1 MKRLILI
8 VLRFF
13 FELPLLIFQLKYIK
27 KHKDTIPF
35 EERIDWTRR
44 LLKKATKRARV
55 NLTMTGTEYI
65 PETGGFFVAPNH
77 QGLFDILALFDSIKR
92 PFKIV
97 FKKELLDVIFLRD
110 VAEFMEYPA
119 IDRTNLRASMKLMR
133 QVKKEMSAGIPY
145 VIFPEGT
152 RSKKGNELLEF
163 KGGSFKPAMDAQVPI
178 IPCVMHNCFKVL
190 DSNSIKKVDCGIHY
204 LPPIPYEEYKDM
216 NSVEVANLVQSRIQ
230 TKMDELIKEHA

>member
-13 FELPLLIFQLKYIK
+13 FELPVLIFQLKHIK

-55 NLTMTGTEYI
+55 NLTITGTEYL

-77 QGLFDILALFDSIKR
+77 QGLFDVLALFDSIER

-133 QVKKEMSAGIPY
+133 QVKKEMSEGIPY

-152 RSKKGNELLEF
+152 RSKK
-163 KGGSFKPAMDAQVPI
+163 
-178 IPCVMHNCFKVL
+178 
-190 DSNSIKKVDCGIHY
+190 
-204 LPPIPYEEYKDM
+204 
-216 NSVEVANLVQSRIQ
+216 
-230 TKMDELIKEHA
+230 

>member
-13 FELPLLIFQLKYIK
+13 FELPVLIFQLKHIK
-27 KHKDTIPF
+27 KHMDTIPF
-35 EERIDWTRR
+35 EERINWTRR

-55 NLTMTGTEYI
+55 NLTITGTEYL

-77 QGLFDILALFDSIKR
+77 QGLFDVLALFDSIER

-133 QVKKEMSAGIPY
+133 QVKKEMSEGIPY

-152 RSKKGNELLEF
+152 RSKKGYPN
-163 KGGSFKPAMDAQVPI
+163 D
-178 IPCVMHNCFKVL
+178 
-190 DSNSIKKVDCGIHY
+190 Y
-204 LPPIPYEEYKDM
+204 L
-216 NSVEVANLVQSRIQ
+216 RHQ
-230 TKMDELIKEHA
+230 T

>member
-13 FELPLLIFQLKYIK
+13 FELPVLIFQLKHIK
-27 KHKDTIPF
+27 KHMDTIPF

-55 NLTMTGTEYI
+55 NLTITGTEYL

-77 QGLFDILALFDSIKR
+77 QGLFDILALFDSIER

-133 QVKKEMSAGIPY
+133 QVKKEMSEGIPY

-163 KGGSFKPAMDAQVPI
+163 KGGS
-178 IPCVMHNCFKVL
+178 CVMHNCFKVL
-190 DSNSIKKVDCGIHY
+190 DSNSIKRVDCGIHY
-204 LPPIPYEEYKDM
+204 LSPIPYEEYKDM

-230 TKMDELIKEHA
+230 TKMAELEERA

>member
-13 FELPLLIFQLKYIK
+13 FELPVLIFQLKHIK

-55 NLTMTGTEYI
+55 NLTITGTEYL

-77 QGLFDILALFDSIKR
+77 QGLFDVLALFDSIER

-97 FKKELLDVIFLRD
+97 FKKRTIRCYLLKR
-110 VAEFMEYPA
+110 
-119 IDRTNLRASMKLMR
+119 
-133 QVKKEMSAGIPY
+133 
-145 VIFPEGT
+145 
-152 RSKKGNELLEF
+152 
-163 KGGSFKPAMDAQVPI
+163 
-178 IPCVMHNCFKVL
+178 
-190 DSNSIKKVDCGIHY
+190 CG
-204 LPPIPYEEYKDM
+204 
-216 NSVEVANLVQSRIQ
+216 
-230 TKMDELIKEHA
+230 

>member
-13 FELPLLIFQLKYIK
+13 FELPVLIFQLKHIK

-55 NLTMTGTEYI
+55 NLTITGTEYL

-77 QGLFDILALFDSIKR
+77 QGLFDVLALFDSIER

-110 VAEFMEYPA
+110 VAEFM
-119 IDRTNLRASMKLMR
+119 
-133 QVKKEMSAGIPY
+133 
-145 VIFPEGT
+145 
-152 RSKKGNELLEF
+152 
-163 KGGSFKPAMDAQVPI
+163 
-178 IPCVMHNCFKVL
+178 
-190 DSNSIKKVDCGIHY
+190 
-204 LPPIPYEEYKDM
+204 
-216 NSVEVANLVQSRIQ
+216 
-230 TKMDELIKEHA
+230 